1 MFTHQFFDLLLN
13 LDDAWQVVNV
23 EADYSVS
30 DIKIVIKY
38 MGKKALC
45 PETLEL
51 CSLYDHAPKRAW
63 RHLDTIQ

>member
-45 PETLEL
+45 PET
-51 CSLYDHAPKRAW
+51 
-63 RHLDTIQ
+63 